1 MRLPEPGDQV
11 EPVGVGH
18 VSVGIADGL
27 DISRAVDREAVLAV
41 VVVDAL
47 VEDLDVL
54 LRTDVFA
61 APGVGKLRD
70 AEAVVDLD
78 LRFALAALLGGDQ
91 HDAVGGAR
99 AVDRGRSG
107 VLQHLDRLDVREVE
121 RRQRTHVLAERIE
134 RRRVVRQRNAVDH
147 VKRLVAGAERRR
159 TADAHLLGRAEVTRT
174 GRDRH
179 AGDAALKEFRG
190 RHHAAHVLLGGLELA
205 DGVGHQAA
213 ALRAVTDH
221 DHLVEGH
228 VVVFEP
234 DHRGFPLFF
243 ISASGSA
250 GSLFFRIYPH
260 FDRGARPLVDLPL
273 FGAQAASGIG
283 DPHLDPEG
291 PGRVD
296 FVVRGQR
303 VGNYI

>member
-1 MRLPEPGDQV
+1 MADLHLEVHLLHLVGADHARLVVVIGADIISGLDVAARKRQVEVVRLPEPGDQV

-107 VLQHLDRLDVREVE
+107 VLQHSIDSMSVRLS
-121 RRQRTHVLAERIE
+121 
-134 RRRVVRQRNAVDH
+134 
-147 VKRLVAGAERRR
+147 VAS
-159 TADAHLLGRAEVTRT
+159 
-174 GRDRH
+174 
-179 AGDAALKEFRG
+179 
-190 RHHAAHVLLGGLELA
+190 ELMFSPN
-205 DGVGHQAA
+205 
-213 ALRAVTDH
+213 
-221 DHLVEGH
+221 E
-228 VVVFEP
+228 
-234 DHRGFPLFF
+234 
-243 ISASGSA
+243 
-250 GSLFFRIYPH
+250 
-260 FDRGARPLVDLPL
+260 
-273 FGAQAASGIG
+273 
-283 DPHLDPEG
+283 
-291 PGRVD
+291 
-296 FVVRGQR
+296 
-303 VGNYI
+303 